1 MQQFSIWEDSIE
13 ITQLFDPNNTQ
24 SRLEDQEY
32 LYDPDGDTQ
41 YADCYDITEKNCKN
55 WWGSKRRSQDIAFN
69 ERKMLRLAFH
79 DCFLYEDGTGGCD
92 GCLNLNSDENLDDND
107 GLQFTVAVL
116 EKLYTDKDFP
126 SAFTS

>member
-1 MQQFSIWEDSIE
+1 MQIVMTSPRKIVKIGGEVNGEAKIS
-13 ITQLFDPNNTQ
+13 L
-24 SRLEDQEY
+24 
-32 LYDPDGDTQ
+32 
-41 YADCYDITEKNCKN
+41 
-55 WWGSKRRSQDIAFN
+55 IAIN

-79 DCFLYEDGTGGCD
+79 DCLLYEDGTGGCD

-126 SAFTS
+126 SNRQLPHEPKLTLSPKDLGISKFILWASSTL